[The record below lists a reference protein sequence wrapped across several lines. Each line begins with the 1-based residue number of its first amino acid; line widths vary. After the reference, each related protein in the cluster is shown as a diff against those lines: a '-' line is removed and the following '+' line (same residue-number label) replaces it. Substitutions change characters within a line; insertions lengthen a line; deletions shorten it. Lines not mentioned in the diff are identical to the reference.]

1 MYLLFTQKGKVMDIL
16 GGGGEEIKSVVSD
29 IVSLRSLLGMQMK
42 VLSNLLNIQACF
54 LEEQFGL
61 ERLLERFEHEV
72 GIEYCNTR

>member
-1 MYLLFTQKGKVMDIL
+1 MDIL

-54 LEEQFGL
+54 SEEQFGL

-72 GIEYCNTR
+72 DIEYCNTR